1 MLPMATPGKYWLVEV
16 RGQTKIA
23 GPKPEYGFG
32 KPPPPDTLVELV
44 LWTPGDTLPPLPRT
58 EIMEAVT
65 TQAFANHPELTFSGL
80 SLNPND
86 EERTKALK
94 NRSTL
99 VLDRGEGGFKLWRV
113 SG

>member
-1 MLPMATPGKYWLVEV
+1 MPTPGKYWLVQV

-23 GPKPEYGFG
+23 GPMPEYGCG
-32 KPPPPDTLVELV
+32 RPPAPDRLVELI

-58 EIMEAVT
+58 EIMEAIAT
-65 TQAFANHPELTFSGL
+65 HAFADHPELTFTGL

-86 EERTKALK
+86 EERTRALK
-94 NRSTL
+94 DRSTL
-99 VLDRGEGGFKLWRV
+99 VLDRGEGGFKLWRG